1 MNSGDI
7 QCKNQTRV
15 LIDVDRWGVP
25 PKPSIFHWI
34 VHYKPSIL
42 GTPIHGNLQMSR
54 VETLQFNPRKIEAK
68 QQLLIAPARHS
79 SRALGGP
86 SPVGIDR
93 SRKPMMGYEI

>member
-25 PKPSIFHWI
+25 P
-34 VHYKPSIL
+34 KPSIL